1 MVNEKIKNP
10 TGPSSDSSR
19 RSPSVESIPHRP
31 RKRSLSTM
39 LATKG
44 GGNQSLVREE
54 AEATRLLART
64 APPSKAT
71 TSPRQTESARLLKL
85 IPDLNQKEVS
95 RLVAALIKKQKRDS
109 RSSVKTRDRAT
120 TRAVPPLFPE
130 KQTAQKLSS
139 REVQSQTPSLPMP
152 ARAAAVSR
160 HDALRMLKETES
172 HPEISGN
179 FAQHPALPTE
189 RQNDQRDLA
198 EELIHRTSPR

>member
-54 AEATRLLART
+54 AEATRLLTRT
-64 APPSKAT
+64 ALPSKAT

-95 RLVAALIKKQKRDS
+95 RLVAALI
-109 RSSVKTRDRAT
+109 
-120 TRAVPPLFPE
+120 
-130 KQTAQKLSS
+130 
-139 REVQSQTPSLPMP
+139 M
-152 ARAAAVSR
+152 
-160 HDALRMLKETES
+160 
-172 HPEISGN
+172 
-179 FAQHPALPTE
+179 
-189 RQNDQRDLA
+189 
-198 EELIHRTSPR
+198 

>member
-19 RSPSVESIPHRP
+19 RSPSVEAIPHRP

-71 TSPRQTESARLLKL
+71 TSPRQTESTRLLKL

-95 RLVAALIKKQKRDS
+95 RLVAALIKKQKRDA

-130 KQTAQKLSS
+130 KQTAPKLSS
-139 REVQSQTPSLPMP
+139 REGQSQTPSLPMP

>member
-31 RKRSLSTM
+31 RKRTLSTM

-44 GGNQSLVREE
+44 GGNQSLVKE
-54 AEATRLLART
+54 AAATRLLMRT
-64 APPSKAT
+64 APPSKTT
-71 TSPRQTESARLLKL
+71 TSPRQAESARLLKL

-109 RSSVKTRDRAT
+109 RSSVKTQDRAT

-139 REVQSQTPSLPMP
+139 REVLSQTPSLPMP

-160 HDALRMLKETES
+160 HDALRMLKETEA

-179 FAQHPALPTE
+179 FAPALPTE
-189 RQNDQRDLA
+189 RQNNQRDLA
-198 EELIHRTSPR
+198 EDLILRTSPR

>member
-44 GGNQSLVREE
+44 GGNQSLVRE
-54 AEATRLLART
+54 AEATRLLTRT
-64 APPSKAT
+64 ALPSKAT

-120 TRAVPPLFPE
+120 TRTVPPLFPE
-130 KQTAQKLSS
+130 KQIAQKLNS

-152 ARAAAVSR
+152 ARAAALSK
-160 HDALRMLKETES
+160 HDALLMLKETEA
-172 HPEISGN
+172 HPEISMN
-179 FAQHPALPTE
+179 FAHHPAPPTK
-189 RQNDQRDLA
+189 RKDHQRDLA
-198 EELIHRTSPR
+198 EELIHLTNPR